1 MTLSGESLG
10 GQWPGSAGWTQHV
23 SKSNG
28 KLGTAD
34 GKLFTSTD
42 IYLVYFFYLVVSQ
55 RERLR

>member
-1 MTLSGESLG
+1 MTLSGESFG
-10 GQWPGSAGWTQHV
+10 GQWPGAGWTQHV

-42 IYLVYFFYLVVSQ
+42 IYPVYVLYI
-55 RERLR
+55 